1 MLQLAVPQAEHWVAV
16 KPKACFSN
24 IVKHTSRF
32 KNWLQKLIPSVE
44 KWRELMK
51 EVKEMEQL
59 TYNIRGNPGM
69 GRTLWTK
76 WESYTKSRGEMTL
89 HYDLAPQL
97 NIEKTTI

>member
-1 MLQLAVPQAEHWVAV
+1 
-16 KPKACFSN
+16 
-24 IVKHTSRF
+24 
-32 KNWLQKLIPSVE
+32 
-44 KWRELMK
+44 MK